1 MANEF
6 ILTILIKPILRS
18 SYPVVAYTVIIIAEI
33 MG

>member
-6 ILTILIKPILRS
+6 ILMILIKPMLRS
-18 SYPVVAYTVIIIAEI
+18 SYPVVAYTVTFTAEI